1 MLPHNSY
8 ASPGPLRSRAWIPS
22 SLSTDKMKD
31 GCRSRGIC
39 LAMAVGLWVAK
50 LGGSLTKCDHIIYVH
65 IYIIL
70 CAYIYMHMC
79 MCIYLC
85 MHQYYIYMSYVHY
98 IIVYVWLFMCQPKNL
113 DCKKGARYSFP
124 VTMIGLHQIP
134 PKNTPG
140 GWTGKTKANQPTRIH
155 WLV

>member
-50 LGGSLTKCDHIIYVH
+50 LGGSLTKCDHIIYVYILY
-65 IYIIL
+65 IYIYVYIDHICICA
-70 CAYIYMHMC
+70 CAYICVY
-79 MCIYLC
+79 INIL
-85 MHQYYIYMSYVHY
+85 YIYIYVCVCVCVICPLHNCICM
-98 IIVYVWLFMCQPKNL
+98 IIHVPTQEFGLQ
-113 DCKKGARYSFP
+113 KGC
-124 VTMIGLHQIP
+124 
-134 PKNTPG
+134 
-140 GWTGKTKANQPTRIH
+140 
-155 WLV
+155 